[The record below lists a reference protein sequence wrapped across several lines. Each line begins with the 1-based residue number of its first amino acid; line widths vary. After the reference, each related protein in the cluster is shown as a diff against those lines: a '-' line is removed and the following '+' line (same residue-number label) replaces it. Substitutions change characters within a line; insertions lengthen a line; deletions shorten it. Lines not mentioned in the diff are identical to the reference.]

1 MAAGR
6 QPPTFCKI
14 TPDYQS
20 QRITP
25 EINPKII
32 IKKLSQIPV
41 AKTRKKH
48 CCPKVAFT
56 RKQLLGTDSIW
67 WGLANAEIGEKAEI
81 FHSTMHSV
89 NTNKWNLMWPICCSS
104 FVDATPEENSGI
116 LKMMMKT

>member
-32 IKKLSQIPV
+32 IKKLSQIQV

-48 CCPKVAFT
+48 CCPKFPSGERKVAFT

-67 WGLANAEIGEKAEI
+67 RGLADAEIGEKAGMLY
-81 FHSTMHSV
+81 STMHSV
-89 NTNKWNLMWPICCSS
+89 NTNKWNLMWPTRCSS
-104 FVDATPEENSGI
+104 FVDATPER
-116 LKMMMKT
+116 